1 MNLDTGCVREW
12 AAGLGGDSA
21 PWAAAARIPPELSV
35 TVLAA
40 VALALRQQK
49 AQEAPLIHVLSW
61 KDYGFNLHVR
71 STSFSGSK
79 TELLPGSV
87 AESRAAVDPKD
98 LKSHLIPNNAT
109 CGFEYRRSCCHMLPE
124 LPCSAGLVLAK

>member
-1 MNLDTGCVREW
+1 MGSR
-12 AAGLGGDSA
+12 LGGDSA

-35 TVLAA
+35 PVLAA

-71 STSFSGSK
+71 STSFRV
-79 TELLPGSV
+79 LNR
-87 AESRAAVDPKD
+87 ARAAVDPKD